1 MKKAFFLILCVI
13 ALCSCMPS
21 QSNQQV
27 VKQPP
32 IVCLVDSFVATHP
45 NFMNNSITREKANED
60 WKKAVLDSLKNPHF
74 LDGINL
80 TMVRINKTKKHG
92 YIAQFRSAYNNYD
105 CYKNIRELYFD
116 VLSYV
121 PDSVALNLVEK
132 AEYTISG
139 EILYPITFQKMQQIY
154 EAPLDRYTDDYSITK
169 YEYQEGKY
177 DIKLANIMM
186 DIKELKRK

>member
-1 MKKAFFLILCVI
+1 MKKACFLMLCIV
-13 ALCSCMPS
+13 AFCSCMPTM
-21 QSNQQV
+21 SNQQT

-32 IVCLVDSFVATHP
+32 IVCLVDSFVASHP
-45 NFMNNSITREKANED
+45 NFMNNSITREQANAD

-74 LDGINL
+74 LDGINV
-80 TMVRINKTKKHG
+80 TMVRVNKTKKHG
-92 YIAQFRSAYNNYD
+92 YIAQFRSAYNNYNR
-105 CYKNIRELYFD
+105 YKNIRELYFD

-139 EILYPITFQKMQQIY
+139 EILGPITFQSMQKIY

-177 DIKLANIMM
+177 DIEIANIMM